1 MDRPLLSFTHI
12 YYIWST
18 HSINTSHESILLH
31 THWPTL
37 STHTISTLNQHTPS
51 TPLFLSTWP
60 FIPADWNGNSVMRKM
75 DHLVCFMPGA
85 LALGAHTDP
94 KGKDSPRAKRD
105 MAVAKVRPFCCYS
118 SCFLFCFSS
127 CYSFRCA
134 SCYSF
139 LVTLRVSHVVY
150 PLYPSISL
158 LPTSQQFFQISAK
171 TNHPYLTHPFL
182 THPYHLSYLNFPLSN
197 TSYHTHFRR

>member
-1 MDRPLLSFTHI
+1 
-12 YYIWST
+12 
-18 HSINTSHESILLH
+18 
-31 THWPTL
+31 
-37 STHTISTLNQHTPS
+37 
-51 TPLFLSTWP
+51 
-60 FIPADWNGNSVMRKM
+60 MRKM

-171 TNHPYLTHPFL
+171 TNHPYLTHP
-182 THPYHLSYLNFPLSN
+182 YHLSYLNSLCPTHHTTPISGVNVHLLPNVRPNEVRNLGGICGISSVGCSRFCHYFGPFLYF
-197 TSYHTHFRR
+197 TSGNRRIIVYFGTIDR